1 LSYYNE
7 LLDRSTYFVNKNRI
21 KTYFKTFQFK
31 KKSEDITGLQIADIV
46 AYPITRYVLDRNEVN
61 LAFDI
66 VEKKLY
72 RQKGRVH
79 GLKIHPAE
87 EGYKKRVALQP
98 FSDRGVPYPIIL
110 NCKQSNIQFYNT
122 EILYYFY
129 Y

>member
-1 LSYYNE
+1 MSYYNE

-87 EGYKKRVALQP
+87 EGYKKKSCFATLFR
-98 FSDRGVPYPIIL
+98 
-110 NCKQSNIQFYNT
+110 
-122 EILYYFY
+122 
-129 Y
+129 